1 MKQIL
6 LFLISLNIFC
16 TNSKFSGDSESTN
29 LKSGFFEVVQKW
41 SQEPNGYSRKV
52 FVKVPENKLEKYPVV
67 IVLHGNGGNASSFLN
82 RFNYLNNHVIVAP
95 QGYLK
100 SWNIRKEKSKA
111 LDIKFI
117 EEIFSH
123 LKKMKNIDSENIS
136 IIGSSNGS
144 ALVNQLLIE
153 FQDESL
159 KKAVCKVS
167 QLNSFQYRDGSFWAQ
182 SENNLFNTLSYP
194 KKGRKILCL
203 AGSNDKI
210 ANYYG
215 GEGVLGYV
223 FLNAQY
229 SAYIFAKAMGYDG
242 IEITDDLAEEGPKN
256 FFKYNY
262 LNDQVIHYR
271 LQGAGHGFGSMGRD
285 ADQIIKDFIELN

>member
-16 TNSKFSGDSESTN
+16 TNSKFSGDTESTN

-82 RFNYLNNHVIVAP
+82 RFNYLNNHVIIAP

-153 FQDESL
+153 FQDEAL
-159 KKAVCKVS
+159 KKVVCKVS

-182 SENNLFNTLSYP
+182 SENNFFNTLSYP

-271 LQGAGHGFGSMGRD
+271 LQGAGHGFGSMGSD